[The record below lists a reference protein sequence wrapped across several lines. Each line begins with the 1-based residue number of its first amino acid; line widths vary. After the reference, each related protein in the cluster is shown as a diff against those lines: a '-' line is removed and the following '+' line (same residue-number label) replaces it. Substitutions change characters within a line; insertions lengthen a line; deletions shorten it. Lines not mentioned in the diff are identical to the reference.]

1 MRAAAPRRSR
11 YRRPLVR
18 LGPSILAVLVVLGV
32 ALPAFAQTAP
42 PPAVRLNKYST
53 YERDAIDDALEY
65 LHAVEDHA
73 PEGKIVEGFDIITL
87 EVFEKRDLVPGVTT
101 IFNVFHAT
109 TKPYVIEREILLRR
123 GEPFR
128 QPLVDDTIR
137 NLRGLFQLSLVLTLT
152 TKGSGPDKVR
162 LVVITKDVWSL
173 RPNWNI
179 QLTNGGIQLLTAQPA
194 EINLAGTH
202 QTVNGNFVLQP
213 NSLLLGAGYINP
225 RLLGTRIYT
234 QGAANIILN
243 LPTGEPEGSTG
254 GVVIGQPL
262 YSPLVDW
269 AWDAQ
274 ATWSDQ
280 VQRRYVNASLGCYPS
295 PTQGT
300 CASAVIAGKAVP
312 FAYRA
317 MQFDNQYTLTRSF
330 GWTTKHDFSL
340 GVQVNA
346 QGYPSTLPQLDAA
359 YPPLS
364 VFSTGGGYDPKIAQ
378 AFINANV
385 PLTDNRVGPFLQ
397 YHTYSKSYA
406 RLLDFDT
413 IGLQEDFRLGHDIY
427 ANVYPV
433 VQALGSTRNFV
444 GFDVAAQYTVK
455 MGDGLVRA
463 AVESITEVQTS
474 DRCGPSGSPLPG
486 AASLVTGPVCDASI
500 DPALH
505 IVSPTMLV
513 GRFVFD
519 GHFLYRFTNYLN
531 QNEFL
536 GGDTR
541 LRGYPANYFTGHDIL
556 DENLEFRTRSIDI
569 LTAQLALVA
578 FYDVGA
584 AFNTLT
590 AAPGTSCRPTGGSAS
605 QNLCPVQGIGTG
617 LRILF
622 PQLDRIVFRTD
633 LGFPVG
639 EGRNLPGV
647 TPVSFF
653 FSLGQAFTVPQ
664 VSPGTGTGLTL
675 PQISGSPTTA
685 LSPPP

>member
-1 MRAAAPRRSR
+1 
-11 YRRPLVR
+11 VR

-32 ALPAFAQTAP
+32 ALPVFAQTAP
-42 PPAVRLNKYST
+42 PPALRLNKYSS

-137 NLRGLFQLSLVLTLT
+137 NLRGLVQLSLVLTLA

-179 QLTNGGIQLLTAQPA
+179 QYGTGGLQSLSAQPA

-202 QTVNGNFVLQP
+202 QTVNGNFLLQP
-213 NSLLLGAGYINP
+213 NSLLLGGGYINP

-234 QGAANIILN
+234 QGGVNIILN
-243 LPTGEPEGSTG
+243 LPTGRAEGSTG

-274 ATWSDQ
+274 ITWSDQ
-280 VQRRYVNASLGCYPS
+280 VQRRYVNASLGCYP
-295 PTQGT
+295 TQQPGA
-300 CASAVIAGKAVP
+300 CPAAVVAGVAVP
-312 FAYRA
+312 FAYRGQ
-317 MQFDNQYTLTRSF
+317 QFDNQYTLTRSF
-330 GWTTKHDFSL
+330 GWTTKHDISL
-340 GVQVNA
+340 GVQINA
-346 QGYPSTLPQLDAA
+346 QGYPATPDQLEAA

-364 VFSTGGGYDPKIAQ
+364 VFSTGGGYDRKIAQ
-378 AFINANV
+378 QFIDANV

-397 YHTYSKSYA
+397 YHTYSKRYA

-413 IGLQEDFRLGHDIY
+413 IGLQEDFRLGHDLY

-433 VQALGSTRNFV
+433 VKALGSTRDFV
-444 GFDVAAQYTVK
+444 GFDVAAQYTIK

-474 DRCGPSGSPLPG
+474 DACPVVPG
-486 AASLVTGPVCDASI
+486 RTLVNGPVCDASI

-541 LRGYPANYFTGHDIL
+541 LRGYPANFFTGNDVL
-556 DENLEFRTRSIDI
+556 DENLEFRTRSIDVFS
-569 LTAQLALVA
+569 AQLALVA

-584 AFNTLT
+584 AFNGLT
-590 AAPGTSCRPTGGSAS
+590 AAAGTSCRPVGSAPS
-605 QNLCPVQGIGTG
+605 QNFCPVQGIGTG